1 MTTSA
6 GRVEDTGHTEDTGH
20 AEFTVPVM
28 SDGDREELGTLLTVL
43 GADEWPADIDDARA
57 FYDTWGAP
65 IADDIQ
71 VEQRDG
77 GHLLTPPNAEGALTG
92 LYLHGGGYV
101 YGSLRSHGHMVGE
114 LARAARCR
122 MFFVDYRRAPEH
134 PHPAA
139 LDDTVAAYRSVLAD
153 GLDASDVVLAGD
165 SAGGGLVLAT
175 LLRLRDAGLPLPA
188 AAACV
193 SPWTDLTGSGES
205 YRALEDEDPML
216 SKPVVDLVSTSYR
229 AGTAPTDP
237 YVSPLFGDL
246 AGLPPVLL
254 QVGSR
259 EILLSDAERFAEGL
273 RRAGGTGVL
282 EVWPGM
288 VHVWHLHHA
297 RLAKAREAV
306 SRLGGWLRARA
317 AEAR

>member
-1 MTTSA
+1 MSTS
-6 GRVEDTGHTEDTGH
+6 VH
-20 AEFTVPVM
+20 FTVPAM
-28 SDGDREELGTLLTVL
+28 SDHDHQELDALLAAL
-43 GADEWPADIDDARA
+43 AADEWPMDIGRARL
-57 FYDTWGAP
+57 FYDAWGMP
-65 IADDIQ
+65 IADDIAVQ
-71 VEQRDG
+71 QRDG
-77 GHLLTPPNAEGALTG
+77 GHLLTPPNAEGRLTA

-101 YGSLRSHGHMVGE
+101 YGSLRSHGHMVAE
-114 LARAARCR
+114 IARVARCR
-122 MFFVDYRRAPEH
+122 TFFVDYRRAPEH
-134 PHPAA
+134 PYPAA
-139 LDDTVAAYRSVLAD
+139 LDDAVAAYRSLLDD
-153 GLDASDVVLAGD
+153 GLTAGQIVLAGD

-175 LLRLRDAGLPLPA
+175 LLRLRDAGIALPA

-205 YRALEDEDPML
+205 YRTLEHEDPML
-216 SKPVVDLVSTSYR
+216 DKPVVDLVTSSYLGDTDR
-229 AGTAPTDP
+229 TDP

-259 EILLSDAERFAEGL
+259 EILLSDAERFAAGL

-297 RLAKAREAV
+297 RLGKAREAV
-306 SRLGGWLRARA
+306 NRLGGWLRAQA
-317 AEAR
+317 VGA

>member
-6 GRVEDTGHTEDTGH
+6 EYSVPSMSASDR
-20 AEFTVPVM
+20 AEL
-28 SDGDREELGTLLTVL
+28 DKLLAAL
-43 GADEWPADIDDARA
+43 AAGEWPLDIDEARV
-57 FYDTWGAP
+57 FYDAWGAP
-65 IADDIQ
+65 IADDIV

-77 GHLLTPPNAEGALTG
+77 GHLLTPPNAEGSLTG

-101 YGSLRSHGHMVGE
+101 YGSLRSHGHMVSE
-114 LARAARCR
+114 IARAARCP

-134 PHPAA
+134 PYPAA
-139 LDDTVAAYRSVLAD
+139 LDDAVAAYRSLLAD
-153 GLDASDVVLAGD
+153 GVAAGDVVLAGD
-165 SAGGGLVLAT
+165 SAGGGLMLAM
-175 LLRLRDAGLPLPA
+175 LLKLRDSGLPAPA

-205 YRALEDEDPML
+205 YHALEQEDPML
-216 SKPVVDLVSTSYR
+216 SKPVVDLVSASYL
-229 AGTAPTDP
+229 ADAPRTHP
-237 YVSPLFGDL
+237 YVSPLFGEL

-259 EILLSDAERFAEGL
+259 EILRSDAERFAAGL

-288 VHVWHLHHA
+288 VHVWHLHHS
-297 RLAKAREAV
+297 RLGKAREAV
-306 SRLGGWLRARA
+306 SRLGGWLRAQA
-317 AEAR
+317 AGA

>member
-1 MTTSA
+1 MTTS
-6 GRVEDTGHTEDTGH
+6 TEYS
-20 AEFTVPVM
+20 VPAM
-28 SDGDREELGTLLTVL
+28 SARDREELDTLLAAL
-43 GADEWPADIDDARA
+43 ASDEWPLGIDDARV
-57 FYDTWGAP
+57 FYDAWGAP
-65 IADDIQ
+65 IADDIE

-77 GHLLTPPNAEGALTG
+77 GHLLTPPNAEGSLTG

-101 YGSLRSHGHMVGE
+101 YGSLRSHGHMVSE
-114 LARAARCR
+114 IARAARCR

-134 PHPAA
+134 PYPAA
-139 LDDTVAAYRSVLAD
+139 LDDAVAAYRSLLAD
-153 GLDASDVVLAGD
+153 GVAASDVVLAGD

-175 LLRLRDAGLPLPA
+175 LLKLRDSGLPLPA

-205 YRALEDEDPML
+205 YHALEHEDPML
-216 SKPVVDLVSTSYR
+216 SKPVVDLVSASYL
-229 AGTAPTDP
+229 AGTAPTHP
-237 YVSPLFGDL
+237 YVSPLFGEL

-259 EILLSDAERFAEGL
+259 EILLSDAERFTAGL

-288 VHVWHLHHA
+288 VHVWHLHHS

-306 SRLGGWLRARA
+306 SRLGGWLRAQA
-317 AEAR
+317 AGA

>member
-1 MTTSA
+1 MSA
-6 GRVEDTGHTEDTGH
+6 R
-20 AEFTVPVM
+20 
-28 SDGDREELGTLLTVL
+28 DREELDTLLASL
-43 GADEWPADIDDARA
+43 ASDEWPPDIDDARV
-57 FYDTWGAP
+57 FYDAWGAP
-65 IADDIQ
+65 IADDIE

-77 GHLLTPPNAEGALTG
+77 GHLLTPPNAEGSPTG

-101 YGSLRSHGHMVGE
+101 YGSLRSHGHMVSE
-114 LARAARCR
+114 IARAARCR

-134 PHPAA
+134 PYPAA
-139 LDDTVAAYRSVLAD
+139 LDDVVAAYRSLLAD
-153 GLDASDVVLAGD
+153 GVAASDLVLAGD

-175 LLRLRDAGLPLPA
+175 LLKLRDSGLPLPA

-205 YRALEDEDPML
+205 YHALEHEDPML
-216 SKPVVDLVSTSYR
+216 SKPVVDLVSASYL
-229 AGTAPTDP
+229 AGTAPTHP
-237 YVSPLFGDL
+237 YVSPLFGEL

-259 EILLSDAERFAEGL
+259 EILLSDAERFAAGL

-306 SRLGGWLRARA
+306 SRLGGWLRAQA
-317 AEAR
+317 AGA